1 MVEAY
6 PRVDTS
12 TDDKNQRGMS
22 LALFMH
28 LIQLSRDYVIYK
40 YLVRSNAAM

>member
-1 MVEAY
+1 MAEAY
-6 PRVDTS
+6 ARVDTS
-12 TDDKNQRGMS
+12 TDDKNQRMMS

-40 YLVRSNAAM
+40 YLVRSNVAM